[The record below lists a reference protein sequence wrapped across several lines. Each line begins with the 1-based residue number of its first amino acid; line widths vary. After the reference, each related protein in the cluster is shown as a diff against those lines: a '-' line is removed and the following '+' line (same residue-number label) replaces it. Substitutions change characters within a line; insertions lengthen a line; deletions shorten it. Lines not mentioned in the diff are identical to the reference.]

1 VNTANVEYKVEAA
14 TVDKDLA
21 KAVEDARRAL
31 GEAEKALLDAYRKS
45 PRYQA
50 MLDLVGYGSSAYGKA
65 PLYPVIQGS
74 RIICKVMVDLDHEP
88 TRPQLYLDPKT
99 ANLLLSG
106 KLLSDEEK
114 RLLLKDMGVDLPKP
128 EAA

>member
-1 VNTANVEYKVEAA
+1 MATANVEYKVEMA

-21 KAVEDARRAL
+21 KAVSDARNAL
-31 GEAEKALLDAYRKS
+31 ASAEKAVIEAYRQS

-50 MLDLVGYGSSAYGKA
+50 MLDLTGYGSSGYGKA
-65 PLYPVIQGS
+65 PMYPAIQGS
-74 RIICKVMVDLDHEP
+74 QIVCKVMVDLESAP
-88 TRPQLYLDPKT
+88 TRQQLYLDPKT

-106 KLLSDEEK
+106 KLLSDGEK
-114 RLLLKDMGVDLPKP
+114 RQLLKDMGVGFPNV